1 MNSFQQNVSKFYK
14 PTILLTREGFKRV
27 GHSVSVS
34 ADLFEY
40 TNKGVKKNKSLNFG
54 TPLTPPGFHRLNEP
68 PERFSALWINDNLT
82 PISSF
87 TL

>member
-14 PTILLTREGFKRV
+14 PTILVTREGFKRV

-40 TNKGVKKNKSLNFG
+40 TNKGVPQKQKSELTLELDRNK
-54 TPLTPPGFHRLNEP
+54 
-68 PERFSALWINDNLT
+68 DM
-82 PISSF
+82 
-87 TL
+87 